1 MNNLNAQMQERL
13 DKWMKRTLTVP
24 SADKIRGAP
33 VSRRNG
39 KNDYG
44 DAMTLE
50 EWNEEAKK
58 SQTRK

>member
-1 MNNLNAQMQERL
+1 MQERL
-13 DKWMKRTLTVP
+13 DRWRKNTLPVA
-24 SADKIRGAP
+24 SVEQIRGPAL
-33 VSRRNG
+33 SRRNG

-58 SQTRK
+58 SQTRR

>member
-1 MNNLNAQMQERL
+1 MQERL
-13 DKWMKRTLTVP
+13 DRWRNNTLVVP
-24 SADKIRGAP
+24 AVSKVRNEAP
-33 VSRRNG
+33 SRRNG

-50 EWNEEAKK
+50 EWEAEAKK

>member
-1 MNNLNAQMQERL
+1 MANLSEKMQERL
-13 DKWMKRTLTVP
+13 DKWRQNKLAVRAAEKVTGT
-24 SADKIRGAP
+24 A

-44 DAMTLE
+44 DAMTRE
-50 EWNEEAKK
+50 EWEEEARK